1 MNVLL
6 VNPNREHMPWPA
18 IPVGLCTVAT
28 ALDRAGHDVEV
39 LDLTFSRDPARDT
52 RERVRARS
60 PDVVGITIRNI
71 DNCNFEAPFF
81 YLEEIRDSV
90 IRVVREAAPRATIVI
105 GGSAVNVSPADCFEY
120 LEADYALVGEGEVA
134 MPALLAAL
142 ESGSDRAR
150 VPGLL
155 ERGRP
160 ADRRLPI
167 LDTGRLGRGEPASG
181 RAMVTDL
188 ETSARSEA
196 FRWVDVRS
204 YARHGAPYS
213 IQTKR
218 GCLLKCSYCVYN
230 NIEGHAYRLR
240 SAKNVVDE
248 IEEVVREHGV
258 RRIDFVDSTFN
269 LPLSHARS
277 VLEELAT
284 RALPVELSTMGLNP
298 AGVTRELVLS
308 MKRAGFES
316 VMCTPESASEIT
328 LKTLDK
334 GFSKQA
340 VIRAARALAEAEMPT
355 YWFFMLGAPD
365 ETMDTVRETLAFC
378 EEHIP
383 PNHMVLFSTGIRVYA
398 GTPLERTCKALGWF
412 AEDDPLFF
420 PSWFVSPKLDLGELY
435 GTLVRAAESHP
446 NWMTN
451 AETVLSPR
459 MAAVLKGA
467 LKVLGRKGPFWQH
480 LPEVFGLANRVG
492 VRQRGLR
499 QHELA
504 VRSIRDPRHHRGPS

>member
-1 MNVLL
+1 
-6 VNPNREHMPWPA
+6 
-18 IPVGLCTVAT
+18 
-28 ALDRAGHDVEV
+28 
-39 LDLTFSRDPARDT
+39 
-52 RERVRARS
+52 
-60 PDVVGITIRNI
+60 
-71 DNCNFEAPFF
+71 
-81 YLEEIRDSV
+81 
-90 IRVVREAAPRATIVI
+90 
-105 GGSAVNVSPADCFEY
+105 
-120 LEADYALVGEGEVA
+120 
-134 MPALLAAL
+134 
-142 ESGSDRAR
+142 
-150 VPGLL
+150 
-155 ERGRP
+155 
-160 ADRRLPI
+160 
-167 LDTGRLGRGEPASG
+167 
-181 RAMVTDL
+181 
-188 ETSARSEA
+188 
-196 FRWVDVRS
+196 
-204 YARHGAPYS
+204 
-213 IQTKR
+213 
-218 GCLLKCSYCVYN
+218 
-230 NIEGHAYRLR
+230 
-240 SAKNVVDE
+240 
-248 IEEVVREHGV
+248 
-258 RRIDFVDSTFN
+258 
-269 LPLSHARS
+269 